1 MNTSFQPLSQVQAE
15 VLRQILNEGNAQ
27 IPSTLEMILG
37 ERPQDLQV
45 RTTMAKLNELQR
57 KVPDEP
63 MVSVRIR
70 FEGDIEGQFLFLQP
84 RSMSKGLKNVLKAL
98 FGGRASTSMDAAG
111 YIRDDWVQANRAS
124 TEMSDE
130 RVKDTLGELSNV
142 LFGGYLTTLYS
153 RCSLATFLEL
163 PEVLYP
169 DDEGEYL
176 RSALNHFTGRSERC
190 YIADVQCMLGENHI
204 HFWLV
209 MMAEPE
215 GFRSMLDAIRK
226 DTPG

>member
-1 MNTSFQPLSQVQAE
+1 MNTSQPLSQVQAE
-15 VLRQILNEGNAQ
+15 VLRQTLNEGNAQ
-27 IPSTLEMILG
+27 IAGTVEMILG

-45 RTTMAKLNELQR
+45 RTALTKLHDL
-57 KVPDEP
+57 KATVPDEP
-63 MVSVRIR
+63 MISVRIL

-84 RSMSKGLKNVLKAL
+84 RSMSKGIEDAVKAQL
-98 FGGRASTSMDAAG
+98 GGHASASLDAAE
-111 YIRDDWVQANRAS
+111 YIRDDWVQATRGDSA
-124 TEMSDE
+124 MSDE
-130 RVKDTLGELSNV
+130 RVKDTLSELGNV
-142 LFGGYLTTLYS
+142 LFGAYLTALYN
-153 RCSLATFLEL
+153 RCALATFLEL

-190 YIADVQCMLGENHI
+190 FVADVQCMLGDKHI

-215 GFRSMLDAIRK
+215 GFRSILDAVRR
-226 DTPG
+226 DHAG